1 MQRSLRIKKLKNILV
16 TGATGFVGQHFIKC
30 FKLEGYNIRAVSRK
44 LIPGVETIIC
54 DFLKDD
60 IPDNALKGIDIVFH
74 LAGYAHDL
82 KSEPGI
88 EQTYHKINVGVTVD
102 LLSLSD
108 KHNVKKFIFV
118 SSVKAGG
125 APIKGNCASE
135 KDQNSPDGIYGET
148 KREAEL
154 RILETGRE
162 SSMHVSILR
171 PTLIYGPKVKGN
183 LQLMMQGIKKGWFPP
198 LPEIGNR
205 RSMIHVDD
213 IVRALLFLS
222 NNKKS
227 NGEVFIATDGRVY
240 SSRNIYEI
248 MCHVLDKNIPNWSVP
263 RLLFNAI
270 ARLSSGFKYKI
281 DKLLGDECYSSKK
294 LQSLGFKAQKQL
306 RQMNETDF

>member
-1 MQRSLRIKKLKNILV
+1 MLNVLV
-16 TGATGFVGQHFIKC
+16 TGATGFVGQHLIEYL
-30 FKLEGYNIRAVSRK
+30 KLDGYNIKAIARK
-44 LIPGVETIIC
+44 LIPGVDTVIC
-54 DFLKDD
+54 DFFNDS
-60 IPDNALKGIDIVFH
+60 IPENTLKGIDVVFH

-82 KSEPGI
+82 KSESGI
-88 EQTYHKINVGVTVD
+88 EQTYQKINVDITSKLL
-102 LLSLSD
+102 LLSV
-108 KHNVKKFIFV
+108 KNNVKKFIFV

-125 APIKGNCASE
+125 VSKQGKCATEKSLSE
-135 KDQNSPDGIYGET
+135 PDGVYGKT

-154 RILETGRE
+154 KVLEVGRK
-162 SSMHVSILR
+162 SDMHVSILR
-171 PTLIYGPKVKGN
+171 PALIYGPKVKGN

-213 IVRALLFLS
+213 IVRALLFLT

-240 SSRNIYEI
+240 SSRNIYEA
-248 MCHVLDKNIPNWSVP
+248 MCYVLDKNVPNWSVP

>member
-1 MQRSLRIKKLKNILV
+1 MLNVLV
-16 TGATGFVGQHFIKC
+16 TGATGFVGQHLIKC
-30 FKLEGYNIRAVSRK
+30 LKLDGYNIKAIARK
-44 LIPGVETIIC
+44 LIPGVDTVIC
-54 DFLKDD
+54 DFFNDS
-60 IPDNALKGIDIVFH
+60 IPENTLKGIDVVFH

-82 KSEPGI
+82 KSESGI
-88 EQTYHKINVGVTVD
+88 EQTYQKINVDITSKLL
-102 LLSLSD
+102 LLSV
-108 KHNVKKFIFV
+108 KNNVKKFIFV

-125 APIKGNCASE
+125 VSRQGKCATEKSLSE
-135 KDQNSPDGIYGET
+135 PDGVYGKT

-154 RILETGRE
+154 KVLEAGRKFDI
-162 SSMHVSILR
+162 HVSILR
-171 PTLIYGPKVKGN
+171 PALIYGPKVKGN

-270 ARLSSGFKYKI
+270 ARLSSGFKYKM

-294 LQSLGFKAQKQL
+294 LQSLGFKAQKEL
-306 RQMNETDF
+306 KQMNETDF

>member
-1 MQRSLRIKKLKNILV
+1 MLNVLV
-16 TGATGFVGQHFIKC
+16 TGATGFVGQHLIKRL
-30 FKLEGYNIRAVSRK
+30 KLDGCNIKVISRRPV
-44 LIPGVETIIC
+44 LGVEVIIC

-60 IPDNALKGIDIVFH
+60 IPDNALKDIDIVFH

-88 EQTYHKINVGVTVD
+88 EQTYHKINVSVTVD

-213 IVRALLFLS
+213 IVRALLFLA

-240 SSRNIYEI
+240 SSRNIYEA
-248 MCHVLDKNIPNWSVP
+248 MCYVLDKNIPNWSVP

-270 ARLSSGFKYKI
+270 ARLSSGFKYKM

-294 LQSLGFKAQKQL
+294 LQSLGFKAQKEL
-306 RQMNETDF
+306 KQMNETDF

>member
-1 MQRSLRIKKLKNILV
+1 MLNVLV
-16 TGATGFVGQHFIKC
+16 TGATGFVGQHLIECLKLDGYKIKA
-30 FKLEGYNIRAVSRK
+30 IARK
-44 LIPGVETIIC
+44 LIPGVDTVIC

-82 KSEPGI
+82 KSESGI
-88 EQTYHKINVGVTVD
+88 EQTYQKINVNVTAD
-102 LLSLSD
+102 LLSLSA

-171 PTLIYGPKVKGN
+171 PALIYGPNVKGN
-183 LQLMMQGIKKGWFPP
+183 LHLMMQGIKKGWFPP

-213 IVRALLFLS
+213 IVQALLFLA

-240 SSRNIYEI
+240 SSRNIYEA
-248 MCHVLDKNIPNWSVP
+248 MCYVLDKNIPNWSVP
-263 RLLFNAI
+263 RLLFNTI
-270 ARLSSGFKYKI
+270 ARLSGGFKYKI

-294 LQSLGFKAQKQL
+294 LESLGFKAQKQL

>member
-1 MQRSLRIKKLKNILV
+1 
-16 TGATGFVGQHFIKC
+16 
-30 FKLEGYNIRAVSRK
+30 
-44 LIPGVETIIC
+44 
-54 DFLKDD
+54 
-60 IPDNALKGIDIVFH
+60 
-74 LAGYAHDL
+74 
-82 KSEPGI
+82 
-88 EQTYHKINVGVTVD
+88 
-102 LLSLSD
+102 
-108 KHNVKKFIFV
+108 V

-125 APIKGNCASE
+125 VSKQGKCATEKSLSE
-135 KDQNSPDGIYGET
+135 PDGVYGKT

-154 RILETGRE
+154 KVLEVGRK
-162 SSMHVSILR
+162 SDMHVSILR
-171 PTLIYGPKVKGN
+171 PALIYGPKVKGN

-213 IVRALLFLS
+213 IVRALLFLT

-240 SSRNIYEI
+240 SSRNIYEA
-248 MCHVLDKNIPNWSVP
+248 MCYVLDKNVPNWSVP

>member
-1 MQRSLRIKKLKNILV
+1 MLNVLV
-16 TGATGFVGQHFIKC
+16 TGATGFVGQHLIEYL
-30 FKLEGYNIRAVSRK
+30 KLDGYNIKAISRK
-44 LIPGVETIIC
+44 LIPSVDTVIC

-60 IPDNALKGIDIVFH
+60 IPDDALKGIDIVFH

-82 KSEPGI
+82 KSESGI
-88 EQTYHKINVGVTVD
+88 EQTYQKINVDITSK
-102 LLSLSD
+102 LLSLSV
-108 KHNVKKFIFV
+108 KNNVKKFIFV

-125 APIKGNCASE
+125 VSRQGKCATEKSLSE
-135 KDQNSPDGIYGET
+135 PDGVYGKT

-154 RILETGRE
+154 KVLEAGRKFDI
-162 SSMHVSILR
+162 HVSILR
-171 PTLIYGPKVKGN
+171 PALIYGPKVKGN

>member
-1 MQRSLRIKKLKNILV
+1 MLNVLV
-16 TGATGFVGQHFIKC
+16 TGATGFVGQHLIKRL
-30 FKLEGYNIRAVSRK
+30 KLDDYNIKVISRRPV
-44 LIPGVETIIC
+44 LGVEVIIC

-60 IPDNALKGIDIVFH
+60 IPDNALKDIDIVFH

-88 EQTYHKINVGVTVD
+88 EQTYHKINVSVTVD

-213 IVRALLFLS
+213 IVRALLFLA

-240 SSRNIYEI
+240 SSRNIYEA
-248 MCHVLDKNIPNWSVP
+248 MCYVLDKNIPNWSVP

-270 ARLSSGFKYKI
+270 ARLSGGFKYKM

-294 LQSLGFKAQKQL
+294 LQSLGFKAQKEL
-306 RQMNETDF
+306 KQMNETDF

>member
-1 MQRSLRIKKLKNILV
+1 MLNVLV
-16 TGATGFVGQHFIKC
+16 TGATGFVGQHLIEYL
-30 FKLEGYNIRAVSRK
+30 KLDGYNIKAISRK
-44 LIPGVETIIC
+44 LIPSVDTVIC

-74 LAGYAHDL
+74 LAGCAHDL
-82 KSEPGI
+82 KSESGI
-88 EQTYHKINVGVTVD
+88 EQTYQKINVDITSKLL
-102 LLSLSD
+102 LLSV
-108 KHNVKKFIFV
+108 KNNVKKFIFV

-125 APIKGNCASE
+125 VSKQGKCATEKSLSE
-135 KDQNSPDGIYGET
+135 PDGVYGKT

-154 RILETGRE
+154 KVLEAGRK
-162 SSMHVSILR
+162 SDMHVSILR
-171 PTLIYGPKVKGN
+171 PALIYGPKVKGN
-183 LQLMMQGIKKGWFPP
+183 LHLMMQGIKKGWFPP

-213 IVRALLFLS
+213 IVQALLFLA

-227 NGEVFIATDGRVY
+227 NGEVFIATDGRAY

-248 MCHVLDKNIPNWSVP
+248 MCYVLDKNIPNWSVP
-263 RLLFNAI
+263 RLLFNVI
-270 ARLSSGFKYKI
+270 AHLSGGFKYKI

>member
-1 MQRSLRIKKLKNILV
+1 MLNVLV
-16 TGATGFVGQHFIKC
+16 TGATGFVGQHLIKRL
-30 FKLEGYNIRAVSRK
+30 KLDDYNIKVISRRPV
-44 LIPGVETIIC
+44 LGVEVIIC

-60 IPDNALKGIDIVFH
+60 IPDNALKDIDIVFH

-171 PTLIYGPKVKGN
+171 PALIYGPRVKGN
-183 LQLMMQGIKKGWFPP
+183 LQLMMQGINKGWFPP
-198 LPEIGNR
+198 LPETGNR

-213 IVRALLFLS
+213 IVRALLLLVNS
-222 NNKKS
+222 QQA
-227 NGEVFIATDGRVY
+227 NGEIFIATDGKTY
-240 SSRNIYEI
+240 SSRNIYET
-248 MCHVLDKNIPNWSVP
+248 MCRVLGKSTPNWSVP
-263 RLLFNAI
+263 KFLFSAI
-270 ARLSSGFKYKI
+270 ALLSTNLSYKM
-281 DKLLGDECYSSKK
+281 DKLLGDECYSSEK
-294 LQSLGFKAQKQL
+294 LQSLGFKAQKEL
-306 RQMNETDF
+306 KQMNETDF

>member
-1 MQRSLRIKKLKNILV
+1 MLNVLV
-16 TGATGFVGQHFIKC
+16 TGATGFVGQHLIKRL
-30 FKLEGYNIRAVSRK
+30 KLDDYNIKVISRRPV
-44 LIPGVETIIC
+44 LGVEVIIC

-60 IPDNALKGIDIVFH
+60 IPDNALKDIDIVFH

-171 PTLIYGPKVKGN
+171 PALIYGPKVKGN
-183 LQLMMQGIKKGWFPP
+183 LQLMMHGIKKGWFPP

-213 IVRALLFLS
+213 IVRALLLLVNS
-222 NNKKS
+222 QQA
-227 NGEVFIATDGRVY
+227 NGEIFIATDGRTY
-240 SSRNIYEI
+240 SSRNIYET
-248 MCHVLDKNIPNWSVP
+248 MCRVLGKSIPNWSVP
-263 RLLFNAI
+263 KFLFSAI
-270 ARLSSGFKYKI
+270 ALISPNLSYKM
-281 DKLLGDECYSSKK
+281 DKLLGDECYSSEK
-294 LQSLGFKAQKQL
+294 LESLGFKARKQL
-306 RQMNETDF
+306 KQMNETDF

>member
-1 MQRSLRIKKLKNILV
+1 MLNVLV
-16 TGATGFVGQHFIKC
+16 TGATGFVGQHLIKRL
-30 FKLEGYNIRAVSRK
+30 KLDDYNIKVISRRPV
-44 LIPGVETIIC
+44 LGVEVIIC

-60 IPDNALKGIDIVFH
+60 IPDNALKDIDIVFH

-213 IVRALLFLS
+213 IVRALLFLA

-240 SSRNIYEI
+240 SSRNIYEA
-248 MCHVLDKNIPNWSVP
+248 MCYVLDKNIPNWSVP

-270 ARLSSGFKYKI
+270 ARLSGGFKYKM

-294 LQSLGFKAQKQL
+294 LQSLGFKAQKEL
-306 RQMNETDF
+306 KQMNETDF

>member
-1 MQRSLRIKKLKNILV
+1 MLNVLV
-16 TGATGFVGQHFIKC
+16 TGATGFVGQHLIKC
-30 FKLEGYNIRAVSRK
+30 LKLDGYNIKAIARK
-44 LIPGVETIIC
+44 LIPGVDTVIC
-54 DFLKDD
+54 DFFNDS
-60 IPDNALKGIDIVFH
+60 IPENTLKGIDVVFH

-82 KSEPGI
+82 KSESGI
-88 EQTYHKINVGVTVD
+88 EQTYQKINVDITSKLL
-102 LLSLSD
+102 LLSV
-108 KHNVKKFIFV
+108 KNNVKKFIFV

-125 APIKGNCASE
+125 VSKQGKCATEKSLSE
-135 KDQNSPDGIYGET
+135 PDGVYGKT

-154 RILETGRE
+154 KVLEAGRK
-162 SSMHVSILR
+162 SDMHVSILR
-171 PTLIYGPKVKGN
+171 PALIYGSKVKGN
-183 LQLMMQGIKKGWFPP
+183 LHLMMQGIKKGWFPP

>member
-1 MQRSLRIKKLKNILV
+1 MLNVLV
-16 TGATGFVGQHFIKC
+16 TGATGFVGQHLIERL
-30 FKLEGYNIRAVSRK
+30 KLDGYNIKAISRK
-44 LIPGVETIIC
+44 LIPSVDTVIC
-54 DFLKDD
+54 DFLKDA
-60 IPDNALKGIDIVFH
+60 IPENTLKGIDVVFH

-82 KSEPGI
+82 KSESGI
-88 EQTYHKINVGVTVD
+88 EQTYQKINVDITSKLL
-102 LLSLSD
+102 LLSV
-108 KHNVKKFIFV
+108 KNNVKKFIFV

-125 APIKGNCASE
+125 VSKQGKCATEKSLSE
-135 KDQNSPDGIYGET
+135 PDGVYGKT

-154 RILETGRE
+154 KVLEAGRKFDI
-162 SSMHVSILR
+162 HVSILR
-171 PTLIYGPKVKGN
+171 PALIYGPKVKGN

-270 ARLSSGFKYKI
+270 ARLSSGFKYKM

-294 LQSLGFKAQKQL
+294 LQSLGFKAQKEL
-306 RQMNETDF
+306 KQMNETDF

>member
-1 MQRSLRIKKLKNILV
+1 MLNVLV
-16 TGATGFVGQHFIKC
+16 TGATGFVGQHLIKC
-30 FKLEGYNIRAVSRK
+30 LKLDGYNIKAIARK
-44 LIPGVETIIC
+44 LIPGVDTVIC
-54 DFLKDD
+54 DFFNDS
-60 IPDNALKGIDIVFH
+60 IPENTLKGIDVVFH

-82 KSEPGI
+82 KSESGI
-88 EQTYHKINVGVTVD
+88 EQTYQKINVDITSKLL
-102 LLSLSD
+102 LLSV
-108 KHNVKKFIFV
+108 KNNVKKFIFV

-125 APIKGNCASE
+125 VSRQGKCATEKSLSE
-135 KDQNSPDGIYGET
+135 PDGVYGKT

-154 RILETGRE
+154 KVLEAGRKFDI
-162 SSMHVSILR
+162 HVSILR
-171 PTLIYGPKVKGN
+171 PALIYGPKVKGN

>member
-1 MQRSLRIKKLKNILV
+1 MLNVLV
-16 TGATGFVGQHFIKC
+16 TGATGFVGQHLIKRL
-30 FKLEGYNIRAVSRK
+30 KLDGCNIKVISRRPV
-44 LIPGVETIIC
+44 LGVEVIIC

-60 IPDNALKGIDIVFH
+60 IPDNALKDIDIVFH

-88 EQTYHKINVGVTVD
+88 EQTYHKINVSVTVD

-171 PTLIYGPKVKGN
+171 PALIYGPNVKGN
-183 LQLMMQGIKKGWFPP
+183 LHLMMQGIKKGWFPP

-270 ARLSSGFKYKI
+270 ARLSSGFKYKM

-294 LQSLGFKAQKQL
+294 LQSLGFKAQKEL
-306 RQMNETDF
+306 KQMNETDF

>member
-1 MQRSLRIKKLKNILV
+1 MLNVLV
-16 TGATGFVGQHFIKC
+16 TGATGFVGQHLIKRL
-30 FKLEGYNIRAVSRK
+30 KLDDYNIKVISRRPV
-44 LIPGVETIIC
+44 LGVEVIIC

-60 IPDNALKGIDIVFH
+60 IPDNALKDIDIVFH

-171 PTLIYGPKVKGN
+171 PALIYGPNVKGN
-183 LQLMMQGIKKGWFPP
+183 LHLMMQGIKKGWFPP

>member
-1 MQRSLRIKKLKNILV
+1 MLNVLV
-16 TGATGFVGQHFIKC
+16 TGATGFVGQHLIEYL
-30 FKLEGYNIRAVSRK
+30 KLDGYNIKAISRK
-44 LIPGVETIIC
+44 LIPSVDTVIC

-60 IPDNALKGIDIVFH
+60 IPDDALKGIDIVFH

-82 KSEPGI
+82 KSQSGI
-88 EQTYHKINVGVTVD
+88 EKTYQKINVNVTAD
-102 LLSLSD
+102 LLSLSV

-125 APIKGNCASE
+125 VSRQGKCATEKSLSE
-135 KDQNSPDGIYGET
+135 PDGVYGKT

-154 RILETGRE
+154 KVLEAGRKFDI
-162 SSMHVSILR
+162 HVSILR
-171 PTLIYGPKVKGN
+171 PALIYGPKVKGN

>member
-1 MQRSLRIKKLKNILV
+1 MLNVLV
-16 TGATGFVGQHFIKC
+16 TGATGFVGQHLIECLKLDGYKIKA
-30 FKLEGYNIRAVSRK
+30 IARK
-44 LIPGVETIIC
+44 LIPGVDTVIC

-82 KSEPGI
+82 KSESGI
-88 EQTYHKINVGVTVD
+88 EQTYQKINVNVTAD
-102 LLSLSD
+102 LLSLSV

-125 APIKGNCASE
+125 VSRQGKCATEKSLSE
-135 KDQNSPDGIYGET
+135 PDGVYGKT

-154 RILETGRE
+154 KVLEAGRK
-162 SSMHVSILR
+162 SDMHVSILR
-171 PTLIYGPKVKGN
+171 PALIYGPKVKGN

-198 LPEIGNR
+198 LPETGNR

-213 IVRALLFLS
+213 IVRALLFLA

-240 SSRNIYEI
+240 SSRNIYEA
-248 MCHVLDKNIPNWSVP
+248 MCYVLDKNIPNWSVP
-263 RLLFNAI
+263 RLLFNTI
-270 ARLSSGFKYKI
+270 ARLSGGFKYKI

-294 LQSLGFKAQKQL
+294 LESLGFKAQKQL